1 MTMNSLTTNPEF
13 LNSISNHIAEE
24 MKNQIP
30 NADKNTKDMLMRTA
44 KQLAQDNSDLVVNYV
59 QKCAAERAVKII
71 TTRLRDGLLIR
82 SAYSGSVLEFSFEN
96 LHFRNSNST
105 SRSC

>member
-71 TTRLRDGLLIR
+71 TTRLRDGKFTR
-82 SAYSGSVLEFSFEN
+82 SGYSGSRIQFEN
-96 LHFRNSNST
+96 LLFRNSNST

>member
-71 TTRLRDGLLIR
+71 TTRLRDGKFIR
-82 SAYSGSVLEFSFEN
+82 SGYSGFE
-96 LHFRNSNST
+96 ST
-105 SRSC
+105 F

>member
-1 MTMNSLTTNPEF
+1 MHITIATMTSGNYNFFSRYLGAGMTMNSLTTNPEF

-71 TTRLRDGLLIR
+71 TTRLRDG
-82 SAYSGSVLEFSFEN
+82 
-96 LHFRNSNST
+96 
-105 SRSC
+105 